1 MVLVG
6 IAIALLLLLVM
17 VGVSP
22 MSVAIATL
30 REPWKQT
37 LFLLVMTGLVGAMT
51 GLLYG
56 RGLGFKRRANPTVQ
70 ASQMQPT
77 PVQLQTNEAPT
88 VSTQTV
94 NTEVGEFRLYRQTE
108 LNRITASLLA
118 SGSLLVAG
126 EEGCGKSVLAS
137 VVVEKLLSDGFVV
150 AHIEPTTPKQMLI
163 EIAYQLGVETQSLEG
178 KALSAEQLKR
188 AIANYL
194 EMNTAFLVI
203 DDVQVCEAKFRMWL
217 KQLRKLNVPML
228 LLATNPQRHDIFINI
243 PRIELQP
250 LPEYAIRELM
260 EQAALE
266 RGISLKPADLSKL
279 QERAGG
285 NPMLAIRAI
294 EEEYLGLEVEGADHD
309 RYFDITPLILLV
321 GIVFV
326 VMRFIGLGTNNQAL
340 YIFGG
345 IAAAVFLG
353 VGRLLYTLP
362 RESRRIK

>member
-1 MVLVG
+1 M
-6 IAIALLLLLVM
+6 I
-17 VGVSP
+17 
-22 MSVAIATL
+22 
-30 REPWKQT
+30 
-37 LFLLVMTGLVGAMT
+37 
-51 GLLYG
+51 
-56 RGLGFKRRANPTVQ
+56 
-70 ASQMQPT
+70 
-77 PVQLQTNEAPT
+77 
-88 VSTQTV
+88 
-94 NTEVGEFRLYRQTE
+94 
-108 LNRITASLLA
+108 ASLLA
-118 SGSLLVAG
+118 SGSLLIAG

-137 VVVEKLLSDGFVV
+137 VVVEKLQEDGFVV
-150 AHIEPTTPKQMLI
+150 AHIEPTTPKQMLL

-178 KALSAEQLKR
+178 KALSADQLRR

-194 EMNTAFLVI
+194 ESNTAFLVI
-203 DDVQVCEAKFRMWL
+203 DDVQFCEAKFRMWL
-217 KQLRKLNVPML
+217 KQLRKLRIPML
-228 LLATNPQRHDIFINI
+228 LLATNPPRTDIFINI

-266 RGISLKPADLSKL
+266 RGINLKPSELSKL

-285 NPMLAIRAI
+285 NPMLAIRAV

-326 VMRFIGLGTNNQAL
+326 VMRFIGLGTNNQAM

-353 VGRLLYTLP
+353 LARLLYALP
-362 RESRRIK
+362 RENRRIR